1 MTKLGVLGAAGILT
15 LCLATTGAAQSVPG
29 AGHWEGSIQVPGQE
43 LKIEVDLLAA
53 ADGKWTGTISIPAQ
67 NMTGFPLSDVTVE
80 TSAVSFAMKG
90 VPGGPQ
96 FKGTIAEGGQSIAG
110 DFSQG
115 GGTLPFAL
123 TRKGEA
129 HIEAPTKN
137 AEIGKEFEGTWE
149 GALDVNG
156 TTLRL
161 TLKLSN
167 VEHSATGTLVSV
179 DQGGA
184 EIQIASIVQTAAHV
198 KLGVPAIA
206 ARYEGDLKDDQ
217 IAGTWSQGPASFP
230 LTFKR
235 PAK

>member
-1 MTKLGVLGAAGILT
+1 MTGLRSLGAAGILT
-15 LCLATTGAAQSVPG
+15 LCLATVGAAQSTPG

-67 NMTGFPLSDVTVE
+67 NVTALPLSDVTVE
-80 TSAVSFAMKG
+80 TSAISFAMKG
-90 VPGGPQ
+90 PGEPR
-96 FKGTIAEGGQSIAG
+96 FKGTISADAQSIAG
-110 DFSQG
+110 DFTQG
-115 GGTLPFAL
+115 GGTLPFTLA
-123 TRKGEA
+123 RKGEA
-129 HIEAPTKN
+129 HVEAPVKN
-137 AEIGKEFEGTWE
+137 AEIGQEFEGTWE

-179 DQGGA
+179 DQGGV
-184 EIQIASIVQTAAHV
+184 EIPIGSIVQTGTHV
-198 KLGVPAIA
+198 KLRVPTIA
-206 ARYEGDLKDDQ
+206 ATYEGDLKDAQ
-217 IAGTWSQGPASFP
+217 MAGTWTQGPASFP